1 MDSRKVAL
9 ITGASRG
16 IGRGLVEH
24 FLSDGY
30 RVAGCSRGAA
40 PAIDGDYEHSCIDIA
55 DEKAVQGWVKG
66 VARSHRRIDV
76 IVNNA
81 GEYAQTPAMLT
92 AGGTLEKLMRIN
104 YMGSFFASREAAKVM
119 VRQKSGRI
127 INMASMACGLH
138 SEGASAYAATK
149 SAVIEYSK
157 VLAKELAKSN
167 VTVNVVAPSMVETD
181 MLEELGEKSR
191 ESALQSLTLKRS
203 CSLDEVN
210 HVVAFLASDLAACV
224 TGQVIYLGL
233 VV

>member
-16 IGRGLVEH
+16 IGRGLAECL
-24 FLSDGY
+24 LSDGF
-30 RVAGCSRGAA
+30 RVAGCSRSAA
-40 PAIDGDYEHSCIDIA
+40 PPIDGDYEHSCIDIA

-66 VARSHRRIDV
+66 VARSHQRIDV
-76 IVNNA
+76 LVNNA
-81 GEYAQTPAMLT
+81 GDYAQIPAVLT
-92 AGGTLEKLMRIN
+92 SGETLEKLMRIN
-104 YMGSFFASREAAKVM
+104 YMGSFIASREAAKIM
-119 VRQKSGRI
+119 VRQKRGRI

-138 SEGASAYAATK
+138 SEGASAYAASK

-157 VLAKELAKSN
+157 VLAKELAESN
-167 VTVNVVAPSMVETD
+167 VTVNVVAPSMVDTG
-181 MLEELGEKSR
+181 MLEELGAKSR

-203 CSLDEVN
+203 CSFDEVN
-210 HVVAFLASDLAACV
+210 HVVKFLASDLAACV

>member
-16 IGRGLVEH
+16 IGRGLVEY
-24 FLSDGY
+24 FLADGF
-30 RVAGCSRGAA
+30 RVAGCSRGDA
-40 PAIDGDYEHSCIDIA
+40 PAIDGDYEHTCVDIA

-66 VARSHRRIDV
+66 AARSHGRIDL

-104 YMGSFFASREAAKVM
+104 YMGSFFASREAAKIM

-138 SEGASAYAATK
+138 SEGASAYAASK

-157 VLAKELAKSN
+157 VLAKELAESN
-167 VTVNVVAPSMVETD
+167 VTVNVVAPSMVETG
-181 MLEELGEKSR
+181 MLDELGEKSR

-203 CSLDEVN
+203 CSPDEVN

>member
-16 IGRGLVEH
+16 IGRGLAECLLAAG
-24 FLSDGY
+24 F
-30 RVAGCSRGAA
+30 RVAGCSRGEA
-40 PAIDGDYEHSCIDIA
+40 PPIDGDYEHTCIDIA

-66 VARSHRRIDV
+66 VARSHQRIDV
-76 IVNNA
+76 LVNNA
-81 GEYAQTPAMLT
+81 GDYAQIPAVLT
-92 AGGTLEKLMRIN
+92 SGETLEKLMRVN
-104 YMGSFFASREAAKVM
+104 YMGSFIASREAAKIM
-119 VRQKSGRI
+119 VRQRSGRI

-138 SEGASAYAATK
+138 SEGASAYAASK

-157 VLAKELAKSN
+157 VLAKELAESN
-167 VTVNVVAPSMVETD
+167 VTVNVVAPSMVDTG

-203 CSLDEVN
+203 CSLEEVN
-210 HVVAFLASDLAACV
+210 HVVMFLASDLAACV

>member
-1 MDSRKVAL
+1 MGSRKVAL

-16 IGRGLVEH
+16 IGRGLVER
-24 FLSDGY
+24 LLVDGF
-30 RVAGCSRGAA
+30 RVVGCSRGDA
-40 PAIDGDYEHSCIDIA
+40 PAIDGDYEHTCVDIA

-66 VARSHRRIDV
+66 AARSHGRIDL

-104 YMGSFFASREAAKVM
+104 YMGSFFASREAAKIM

-138 SEGASAYAATK
+138 SEGASAYAASK

-157 VLAKELAKSN
+157 VLAKELAESN
-167 VTVNVVAPSMVETD
+167 VTVNVVAPSMVETG
-181 MLEELGEKSR
+181 MLDELGEKSR

>member
-16 IGRGLVEH
+16 IGRGLAEC
-24 FLSDGY
+24 FLAGGF
-30 RVAGCSRGAA
+30 RVAGCSRGEA
-40 PAIDGDYEHSCIDIA
+40 PPIDGDYQHTCIDIA
-55 DEKAVQGWVKG
+55 DEKAVQGWVRG
-66 VARSHRRIDV
+66 VARSHQRIDV

-81 GEYAQTPAMLT
+81 GDYAQIPAVLT
-92 AGGTLEKLMRIN
+92 SGETLEKLMRTN
-104 YMGSFFASREAAKVM
+104 YMGSFIASREAAKIM

-138 SEGASAYAATK
+138 SEGASAYAASK

-157 VLAKELAKSN
+157 VLAKELAESN
-167 VTVNVVAPSMVETD
+167 VTVNVVAPSMVDTG

-203 CSLDEVN
+203 CSLEEVN
-210 HVVAFLASDLAACV
+210 HVVMFLASDLAACV

>member
-16 IGRGLVEH
+16 IGRGLAECLLAAG
-24 FLSDGY
+24 F
-30 RVAGCSRGAA
+30 RVAGCSRGEA
-40 PAIDGDYEHSCIDIA
+40 PPIDGDYEHSCIDIG

-66 VARSHRRIDV
+66 VARSHQRIDV
-76 IVNNA
+76 LVNNA
-81 GEYAQTPAMLT
+81 GDYAQIPAVLT
-92 AGGTLEKLMRIN
+92 SGETLEKLMRVN
-104 YMGSFFASREAAKVM
+104 YMGSFIASREAAKIM

-138 SEGASAYAATK
+138 SEGASAYAASK

-157 VLAKELAKSN
+157 VLAKELAESN
-167 VTVNVVAPSMVETD
+167 VTVNVVAPSMVDTG

-203 CSLDEVN
+203 CSLEEVN
-210 HVVAFLASDLAACV
+210 HVVMFLASDLAACV

>member
-16 IGRGLVEH
+16 IGRGLAEC
-24 FLSDGY
+24 FLSGGF
-30 RVAGCSRGAA
+30 RVAGCSRGEA
-40 PAIDGDYEHSCIDIA
+40 PPIDGDYQHSCIDIA
-55 DEKAVQGWVKG
+55 DEKAVQGWIKG
-66 VARSHRRIDV
+66 VARSHQRIDV
-76 IVNNA
+76 LVNNA
-81 GEYAQTPAMLT
+81 GDYAQIPAVLT
-92 AGGTLEKLMRIN
+92 SGETLEKLMRVN
-104 YMGSFFASREAAKVM
+104 YMGSFIASREAAKIM
-119 VRQKSGRI
+119 VRQRRGRI

-138 SEGASAYAATK
+138 SEGASAYAASK

-157 VLAKELAKSN
+157 VLAKELAESN
-167 VTVNVVAPSMVETD
+167 VTVNVVAPSMVDTG

-203 CSLDEVN
+203 CSLEEVN
-210 HVVAFLASDLAACV
+210 HVVMFLASDLAACV

>member
-1 MDSRKVAL
+1 MGSRKVAL

-16 IGRGLVEH
+16 IGRGLVER
-24 FLSDGY
+24 FLVDGF
-30 RVAGCSRGAA
+30 RVVGCSRGDA
-40 PAIDGDYEHSCIDIA
+40 PAIDGDYEHTCVDIA

-66 VARSHRRIDV
+66 AARSHGRIDL

-81 GEYAQTPAMLT
+81 GEYAQTPAVLT
-92 AGGTLEKLMRIN
+92 AGGN
-104 YMGSFFASREAAKVM
+104 YMGSFFASREAAKIM

-138 SEGASAYAATK
+138 SEGVSAYAASK

-157 VLAKELAKSN
+157 VLAKELAESN
-167 VTVNVVAPSMVETD
+167 VTVNVVAPSMVETG
-181 MLEELGEKSR
+181 MLDELGEKSR